1 MMTYIL
7 RILLN
12 ILILLYIYTAFHN
25 TAMALISVHKII
37 FITGA
42 KGIRYVC
49 TLTSTCIDNAKYI
62 FTPS

>member
-12 ILILLYIYTAFHN
+12 ILILLYIYTTFHN

-37 FITGA
+37 
-42 KGIRYVC
+42 K
-49 TLTSTCIDNAKYI
+49 
-62 FTPS
+62 